1 MQPTSNRPP
10 DEDDDEQMPFFL
22 SQRAMTIISV
32 IAVMA
37 LILGSA
43 STIILITDWGLDVGF
58 AVGLAVAALL
68 VLIWFRMPKGGPPA

>member
-1 MQPTSNRPP
+1 MPPTPDRPP
-10 DEDDDEQMPFFL
+10 GDDDDEQMPFFL

-32 IAVMA
+32 IAVLA

-43 STIILITDWGLDVGF
+43 STVILVTDWGLDIGF

-68 VLIWFRMPKGGPPA
+68 VLIWFRMPRGGPPA